1 MTPAHEYVLEWA
13 NKPNPATSIQVLLD
27 DAREGSFRNF
37 DNEYVDTFEQ
47 NVFQSSATVMRS
59 LGCFL
64 AFHTTGITSDQ
75 TVFEVWQVAGAN
87 IPWRDDPDAY
97 LLVYDKRGYE
107 YDRPTIIKG
116 A

>member
-13 NKPNPATSIQVLLD
+13 NRPNPSPNIQSMLN
-27 DAREGSFRNF
+27 DARSGWFRNF
-37 DNEYVDTFEQ
+37 DNEPVDTSEQ
-47 NVFQSSATVMRS
+47 NIFQASATVMRA

-64 AFHTTGITSDQ
+64 AFHTTGITSDK

-87 IPWRDDPDAY
+87 VPWRDDPDAY
-97 LLVYDKRGYE
+97 LLVYEKRGYE
-107 YDRPTIIKG
+107 YDCPTIIKG